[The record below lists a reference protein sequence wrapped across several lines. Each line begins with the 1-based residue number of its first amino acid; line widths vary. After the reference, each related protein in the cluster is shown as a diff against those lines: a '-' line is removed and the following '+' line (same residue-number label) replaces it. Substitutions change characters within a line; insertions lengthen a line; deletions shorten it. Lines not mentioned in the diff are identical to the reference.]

1 MALISGEE
9 YKKRQKK
16 IKHNVYIYG
25 KKVENLEDNPV
36 TKSVLDAT
44 ALMFDLALDPRYEY
58 PMVATSHLTGQ
69 KINRN
74 LHVNRNNDDLMGRA
88 DMALLAGQ
96 KLGTCNY
103 RCVGCDVT
111 NALASVT
118 WEMDRAEGTEYHERF
133 NQFLKKAQ
141 ANDWACSGA
150 LTDAK
155 GDRSLKV
162 GQGDPDMYLHMVE
175 KKSDGIVVKGAK
187 FHQSGAIAADW
198 TLVMAGQALREGS
211 EDYAVAFAVPNSE
224 EGLTYITQYNPMSM
238 EREYAKDVYELG
250 NPLYG
255 QRETCIMVFDN
266 VFIPWENVFMCG
278 EAKHAG
284 LAVTRFAKTHRMNC
298 GGACKV
304 GFADIVIGAAALAAE
319 YQGTD
324 RAPHIMTMITDMI
337 RDSKQAHAC
346 AIAAAVKGF
355 EEPLGSGVWM
365 PDDLFGNVAKL
376 TIAPGFWEIMS
387 YAGDIAGG
395 FITTMPSF
403 EDLRN
408 PSTEAYLEK
417 YLKVKV
423 PAEKRMRITKVLQNW
438 AAGLHGAGTW
448 HGAGSV
454 QAQMISLMRVA
465 NIAEKKKIAME
476 IAGIEEEKEE
486 K

>member
-1 MALISGEE
+1 
-9 YKKRQKK
+9 
-16 IKHNVYIYG
+16 
-25 KKVENLEDNPV
+25 
-36 TKSVLDAT
+36 
-44 ALMFDLALDPRYEY
+44 
-58 PMVATSHLTGQ
+58 
-69 KINRN
+69 
-74 LHVNRNNDDLMGRA
+74 
-88 DMALLAGQ
+88 
-96 KLGTCNY
+96 
-103 RCVGCDVT
+103 
-111 NALASVT
+111 
-118 WEMDRAEGTEYHERF
+118 
-133 NQFLKKAQ
+133 
-141 ANDWACSGA
+141 
-150 LTDAK
+150 
-155 GDRSLKV
+155 
-162 GQGDPDMYLHMVE
+162 MYVHIVE

-198 TLVMAGQALREGS
+198 TIVMPGQGLREGN

-224 EGLTYITQYNPMSM
+224 EGLTYITQYNPMSV
-238 EREYAKDVYELG
+238 EREYTKDIYELG
-250 NPLYG
+250 NPIYG
-255 QRETCIMVFDN
+255 QRETCIIVFDN

-278 EAKHAG
+278 EVTYAG

-304 GFADIVIGAAALAAE
+304 GFADVIIGAATLAAE

-355 EEPLGSGVWM
+355 EEPPGSGVWM

-387 YAGDIAGG
+387 FAGDIGGG

-408 PSTEAYLEK
+408 PATKGYLEK

-465 NIAEKKKIAME
+465 DIDEKKKIAME
-476 IAGIEEEKEE
+476 VAGIEEEE
-486 K
+486 